1 MCRYLQKWGLIKWS
15 YICLCTKHPPF
26 KTLYTSTVYSGKVLK
41 CLLQILCISMSQL
54 EGTDVTHWPMSRYCH
69 ITQHPHHTPRSRP
82 RPTPTAAT
90 PTVHTVGA
98 GKQLW
103 LAADL
108 SIAPTQHGAV
118 ATGDTVGR
126 CTSFNALQL
135 LTHCVDAGDSP
146 LLTKNAAFAS

>member
-69 ITQHPHHTPRSRP
+69 ITQHPHHTPRPRPRSRP
-82 RPTPTAAT
+82 HCRHSHGSHGRGGETVVTGSGFINSTNTARRGGDWWHGWSLHILQCFT
-90 PTVHTVGA
+90 ITHT
-98 GKQLW
+98 LRW
-103 LAADL
+103 CWRLA
-108 SIAPTQHGAV
+108 SI
-118 ATGDTVGR
+118 
-126 CTSFNALQL
+126 N
-135 LTHCVDAGDSP
+135 
-146 LLTKNAAFAS
+146 